1 MTQNNDRQSIVLDL
15 RCMQDPNYA
24 GRGIGRHTMTLLRRA
39 PKAWHIAGLIDPAM
53 NPLPPEA
60 REALGAVHLNAYAA
74 SRAGTP
80 RRGAGCFQHRPAC
93 QAKMARRSSNFLS
106 CSSGITPCLGQWSC
120 RPRTAIP
127 CARRGGWALALP

>member
-60 REALGAVHLNAYAA
+60 REALGAVHLNATAA
-74 SRAGTP
+74 HRVRHAVSHDARP
-80 RRGAGCFQHRPAC
+80 DVRRQAAVRPEHST
-93 QAKMARRSSNFLS
+93 RV
-106 CSSGITPCLGQWSC
+106 
-120 RPRTAIP
+120 
-127 CARRGGWALALP
+127 GGL